1 MQRNDQP
8 LDDPLERYLAF
19 EGLIQWTHAVIA
31 QSERLSSAKEEL
43 GKQRG
48 PNRIVDHRLAVSD
61 YHTQCHY
68 FAIAAY
74 KLLEFRDWAKS
85 LKLFPRANFSE
96 ISEFPRKHITDLR
109 DMREHAIAYF
119 KGKGDKQ
126 KRWVI
131 ETPDYN
137 QTPRRPS

>member
-1 MQRNDQP
+1 MQRNDQH
-8 LDDPLERYLAF
+8 LDVDDPLERYLAF

-31 QSERLSSAKEEL
+31 QSERLSSAKGEL

-48 PNRIVDHRLAVSD
+48 PNRIVDHRLAVAD

-85 LKLFPRANFSE
+85 LKRRCQSNGGS
-96 ISEFPRKHITDLR
+96 STCS
-109 DMREHAIAYF
+109 AIAISRAAIYSARARHST
-119 KGKGDKQ
+119 KAAE
-126 KRWVI
+126 RLCL
-131 ETPDYN
+131 
-137 QTPRRPS
+137 